1 VLLVQ
6 PAEATAAAAVEA
18 AGETAAAV
26 EAVEVAEATEPAV
39 AAVETVQTAGATEPV
54 VAAVETVEAAE
65 LTRPVVRVVAV
76 ASGQRELLPQV
87 VAPQVPVVVPQ
98 ARQRVCRV
106 WKFCQM
112 MRCRQFFAISAYH
125 TIHCTRMR
133 I

>member
-39 AAVETVQTAGATEPV
+39 AAVETAEATEPV